1 MTIKEY
7 VKNLVKNWP
16 DMGDEN
22 EPASVE
28 KMLLVA
34 YYMGREQATREISDR
49 YNAHIAEQ
57 KKRASEC
64 RYHDMAAAVVGK
76 EDFLYS
82 PDYSMEVTSL
92 FGGDKAIENT

>member
-16 DMGDEN
+16 DMGDES

-28 KMLLVA
+28 KMVLVA
-34 YYMGREQATREISDR
+34 YYLGREQATREVSNK

-76 EDFLYS
+76 ENYLYS
-82 PDYSMEVTSL
+82 ADYSMEVTSL
-92 FGGDKAIENT
+92 FGSDTAIES